1 MSKVSCCSTPNTSI
15 LNRVYRP
22 LVSCP
27 HPLPTHSLLFSLP
40 PTQPQAHLFMFP
52 LVSVPLAIPSAGP
65 PHSGPGNHLGHSYS
79 FFRPEAKHH
88 FLRNISQAPRAAAF
102 LYYSVLGSSRS
113 AQLVVIPRVIIR
125 SLSAPSARKLHGGQ
139 PAPAVHT
146 TS

>member
-22 LVSCP
+22 LVNRTLP
-27 HPLPTHSLLFSLP
+27 HARSFLAVLPAPNPAPGSSVHVPLGLSASSHSLSWSS
-40 PTQPQAHLFMFP
+40 P
-52 LVSVPLAIPSAGP
+52 LT
-65 PHSGPGNHLGHSYS
+65 PGNHLGHSYS
-79 FFRPEAKHH
+79 FFRPEVKHH
-88 FLRNISQAPRAAAF
+88 FLRTISQAPRTAAF

-113 AQLVVIPRVIIR
+113 AQLVVILRVIIR
-125 SLSAPSARKLHGGQ
+125 SLSVPSARKLHGGQ